1 MDFTIVKIMNE
12 LGVSEEE
19 ARALVEFD
27 LKHKKG
33 EEIGKIEKSVVEGAG
48 AQQLTNFTK
57 STNFTK
63 NTKNT
68 QNSKNTENTKN
79 TISNAES
86 VISNTEKVD
95 NPIENTNHSTNNTYT
110 NESIEPKLSDIK
122 TNPTPKI
129 SAKEISETRNV
140 EIFEFENENPK
151 SKFKKQSFISEIENQ
166 ILENYI
172 GIEFPQNLNTT
183 SVSFKVDGKYYT
195 LKLTEHKSK
204 PAGFKE

>member
-27 LKHKKG
+27 LKHKKV
-33 EEIGKIEKSVVEGAG
+33 EEAGKIEKSVVEGAG
-48 AQQLTNFTK
+48 AEQLTKN
-57 STNFTK
+57 TNFTK
-63 NTKNT
+63 NTENT
-68 QNSKNTENTKN
+68 INNETTKSTKDTKSTKNTEPTENPKSNENPKPTKDNQNIELTNTKN
-79 TISNAES
+79 NEKATSNTIS
-86 VISNTEKVD
+86 
-95 NPIENTNHSTNNTYT
+95 
-110 NESIEPKLSDIK
+110 
-122 TNPTPKI
+122 I

-140 EIFEFENENPK
+140 EIFEFENENSK

-172 GIEFPQNLNTT
+172 GIEFPQNLNST

>member
-27 LKHKKG
+27 LKHKKV
-33 EEIGKIEKSVVEGAG
+33 EETGKIEKSVVEGAG

-57 STNFTK
+57 NTQN

-68 QNSKNTENTKN
+68 QNTQNNTKN

-110 NESIEPKLSDIK
+110 NESIEPKLSDIN

-140 EIFEFENENPK
+140 EIFEFENENSK

-166 ILENYI
+166 ILENYT
-172 GIEFPQNLNTT
+172 GIEFPQNLNST

>member
-27 LKHKKG
+27 LKHKKV
-33 EEIGKIEKSVVEGAG
+33 EETGKIEKSVVEGAG
-48 AQQLTNFTK
+48 AQQLTKNTKNNTQNIQNAQNNTNNTQNTKTAKNTKDTENTESDNFPN
-57 STNFTK
+57 TNFTK
-63 NTKNT
+63 DT
-68 QNSKNTENTKN
+68 
-79 TISNAES
+79 
-86 VISNTEKVD
+86 
-95 NPIENTNHSTNNTYT
+95 NTNPDTKSVKPQK
-110 NESIEPKLSDIK
+110 S
-122 TNPTPKI
+122 NPTPKI

-172 GIEFPQNLNTT
+172 GIEFPQNLNST

>member
-27 LKHKKG
+27 LKHKKV
-33 EEIGKIEKSVVEGAG
+33 EEAGKIEKSVVEGAG
-48 AQQLTNFTK
+48 AQQLTKN
-57 STNFTK
+57 TK

-172 GIEFPQNLNTT
+172 GIEFPQNLNST

>member
-27 LKHKKG
+27 LKHKKV
-33 EEIGKIEKSVVEGAG
+33 EETGKIEKSVVEVAG
-48 AQQLTNFTK
+48 AQQLTKN
-57 STNFTK
+57 TK
-63 NTKNT
+63 NTKNNT
-68 QNSKNTENTKN
+68 QNNTKN

-110 NESIEPKLSDIK
+110 NESIEPKLSDIN

>member
-33 EEIGKIEKSVVEGAG
+33 EETGKIEKSVVEVAG
-48 AQQLTNFTK
+48 AEQL
-57 STNFTK
+57 TK

-68 QNSKNTENTKN
+68 KITKNNTQNNTKN

-95 NPIENTNHSTNNTYT
+95 NPIENTNHSTNNIYT
-110 NESIEPKLSDIK
+110 NESIEPKLSDIN

>member
-33 EEIGKIEKSVVEGAG
+33 EEIGKIEKSVAEGAG
-48 AQQLTNFTK
+48 AEQLTKN
-57 STNFTK
+57 TNFTK
-63 NTKNT
+63 NTENT
-68 QNSKNTENTKN
+68 VNNEITKSTKDTKSTKNTEFTKNPKNNENPKPTKDNQNIELTNTKN
-79 TISNAES
+79 NENTTSNTIS
-86 VISNTEKVD
+86 
-95 NPIENTNHSTNNTYT
+95 
-110 NESIEPKLSDIK
+110 
-122 TNPTPKI
+122 I

-172 GIEFPQNLNTT
+172 GIEFPQNLNST

>member
-33 EEIGKIEKSVVEGAG
+33 EETGKIEKSVVEVAG
-48 AQQLTNFTK
+48 AQQLTKN
-57 STNFTK
+57 TK

-68 QNSKNTENTKN
+68 QNSKNTENNKNTNN

-86 VISNTEKVD
+86 VISNTEKVG

-140 EIFEFENENPK
+140 EIFEFENENSK

-172 GIEFPQNLNTT
+172 GIEFPQNLNST

>member
-27 LKHKKG
+27 LKHKKV
-33 EEIGKIEKSVVEGAG
+33 EEAGKIEKSVVEGAG
-48 AQQLTNFTK
+48 AQQL
-57 STNFTK
+57 TNFTK

-86 VISNTEKVD
+86 VISNTEKVG

>member
-27 LKHKKG
+27 LKHKKV
-33 EEIGKIEKSVVEGAG
+33 EEAGKIEKSVVEGAG
-48 AQQLTNFTK
+48 AEQL
-57 STNFTK
+57 TK

-68 QNSKNTENTKN
+68 KNNTQNNTNNTQNIEITKITKTTENAKNIKDAENTENTNLAKDTN
-79 TISNAES
+79 TNPNTES
-86 VISNTEKVD
+86 VKSQELK
-95 NPIENTNHSTNNTYT
+95 
-110 NESIEPKLSDIK
+110 
-122 TNPTPKI
+122 PTPKI

-172 GIEFPQNLNTT
+172 GIEFPQNLNST

>member
-27 LKHKKG
+27 LKHKKV
-33 EEIGKIEKSVVEGAG
+33 EEIGKIEKSVVEVAG
-48 AQQLTNFTK
+48 AEQL
-57 STNFTK
+57 TK
-63 NTKNT
+63 NTKITKNA
-68 QNSKNTENTKN
+68 NSTTNNEITKSSEITENAKNTEITKNANNSENTKN
-79 TISNAES
+79 PKDTNSTKSTEFTENPNTKTNTIS
-86 VISNTEKVD
+86 
-95 NPIENTNHSTNNTYT
+95 
-110 NESIEPKLSDIK
+110 
-122 TNPTPKI
+122 I

-204 PAGFKE
+204 PTGFKE

>member
-48 AQQLTNFTK
+48 AQQLTKNTKNNTQNNTNNIEITNNTKTTKPTENTKDTENTESDNFPN
-57 STNFTK
+57 TNFTK
-63 NTKNT
+63 DT
-68 QNSKNTENTKN
+68 
-79 TISNAES
+79 
-86 VISNTEKVD
+86 
-95 NPIENTNHSTNNTYT
+95 NTNPDTKSVKPQK
-110 NESIEPKLSDIK
+110 S
-122 TNPTPKI
+122 NPTPKI

-172 GIEFPQNLNTT
+172 GIEFPQNLNST

-195 LKLTEHKSK
+195 IKLTEHKSK

>member
-27 LKHKKG
+27 LKHKKV
-33 EEIGKIEKSVVEGAG
+33 EETGKIEKSVVEVAG
-48 AQQLTNFTK
+48 AEQLTNF
-57 STNFTK
+57 TNFTK
-63 NTKNT
+63 NTKNNT
-68 QNSKNTENTKN
+68 QNNTKN

-110 NESIEPKLSDIK
+110 NESIEPKLSDIN

>member
-33 EEIGKIEKSVVEGAG
+33 EETGKIEKCVVEVAG
-48 AQQLTNFTK
+48 AEQLTKN
-57 STNFTK
+57 TNFTK
-63 NTKNT
+63 NTENT
-68 QNSKNTENTKN
+68 VNNEITKSTKDTKSTKNTELTENPKSNENPKPTKDNQNIKLTNTKN
-79 TISNAES
+79 NEKATSNTIS
-86 VISNTEKVD
+86 
-95 NPIENTNHSTNNTYT
+95 
-110 NESIEPKLSDIK
+110 
-122 TNPTPKI
+122 I

-195 LKLTEHKSK
+195 LKLTEHKAK

>member
-27 LKHKKG
+27 LKHKKV
-33 EEIGKIEKSVVEGAG
+33 EEVGKIEKGVVEGAG
-48 AQQLTNFTK
+48 AEQLTNFTK
-57 STNFTK
+57 STTNSTTNNETTKSTKDTKSTK
-63 NTKNT
+63 NTELTENPKSNKNPKLT
-68 QNSKNTENTKN
+68 KDNQNIEFTNTKN
-79 TISNAES
+79 N
-86 VISNTEKVD
+86 
-95 NPIENTNHSTNNTYT
+95 ENTTSN
-110 NESIEPKLSDIK
+110 SI
-122 TNPTPKI
+122 NI

-172 GIEFPQNLNTT
+172 GIEFPQNLNST

-195 LKLTEHKSK
+195 LKLTEHKSR

>member
-27 LKHKKG
+27 LKHKKV
-33 EEIGKIEKSVVEGAG
+33 EETGKIEKSVVEGAG

-57 STNFTK
+57 NTK
-63 NTKNT
+63 NTKNNT
-68 QNSKNTENTKN
+68 QNNTKN

-204 PAGFKE
+204 PTGFKE

>member
-27 LKHKKG
+27 LKHKKV
-33 EEIGKIEKSVVEGAG
+33 EETGKIEKSVLEGAG
-48 AQQLTNFTK
+48 AEQLTKNTNFTK
-57 STNFTK
+57 STTNSTTNNEITKSNKDTKSTK
-63 NTKNT
+63 NTELTENPKNNENPKPT
-68 QNSKNTENTKN
+68 KDNQNIELTNTKN
-79 TISNAES
+79 NEKATSN
-86 VISNTEKVD
+86 
-95 NPIENTNHSTNNTYT
+95 
-110 NESIEPKLSDIK
+110 SI
-122 TNPTPKI
+122 NI

-172 GIEFPQNLNTT
+172 GIEFPQNLNST

-195 LKLTEHKSK
+195 LKLTEHKSR

>member
-33 EEIGKIEKSVVEGAG
+33 EEVGKIEKSVVEVAG
-48 AQQLTNFTK
+48 AEQLTKN
-57 STNFTK
+57 TNFTK
-63 NTKNT
+63 NTKNNT
-68 QNSKNTENTKN
+68 QNNTKN

-86 VISNTEKVD
+86 VISNTEKVG

-172 GIEFPQNLNTT
+172 GIEFPQNLNST

>member
-33 EEIGKIEKSVVEGAG
+33 EETGKIEKSVVEVAG
-48 AQQLTNFTK
+48 AQQLTKNIK
-57 STNFTK
+57 NTK
-63 NTKNT
+63 NTKNNT
-68 QNSKNTENTKN
+68 QNNTKN

-110 NESIEPKLSDIK
+110 NESIEPKLSDIN

-172 GIEFPQNLNTT
+172 GIEFPQNLNST

>member
-33 EEIGKIEKSVVEGAG
+33 EEIGKIEKSVVEVAG
-48 AQQLTNFTK
+48 AEQLTK

-63 NTKNT
+63 NTKNNT
-68 QNSKNTENTKN
+68 QNNTKN

-110 NESIEPKLSDIK
+110 NESIEPKLSDIN

-172 GIEFPQNLNTT
+172 GIEFPQNLNST

>member
-27 LKHKKG
+27 LKHKKV
-33 EEIGKIEKSVVEGAG
+33 EEAGKIEKSVVEGAG
-48 AQQLTNFTK
+48 AEQLTK
-57 STNFTK
+57 STK

-172 GIEFPQNLNTT
+172 GIEFPQNLNST

>member
-27 LKHKKG
+27 LKHKKV
-33 EEIGKIEKSVVEGAG
+33 EETGKIEKSVVEGAG
-48 AQQLTNFTK
+48 AEQLTKNTNFTK
-57 STNFTK
+57 STTNSTTNNEITKSTKDTKSTK
-63 NTKNT
+63 NTELTENPKSNENPKLT
-68 QNSKNTENTKN
+68 KDNQNIELTNTKN
-79 TISNAES
+79 NEKATSN
-86 VISNTEKVD
+86 
-95 NPIENTNHSTNNTYT
+95 
-110 NESIEPKLSDIK
+110 SI
-122 TNPTPKI
+122 NI

-140 EIFEFENENPK
+140 EIFEFENEISK

-172 GIEFPQNLNTT
+172 GIEFPQNLNST

>member
-27 LKHKKG
+27 LKHKKV
-33 EEIGKIEKSVVEGAG
+33 EETGKIEKSVVEGAG
-48 AQQLTNFTK
+48 AEQL
-57 STNFTK
+57 TNFTK

-172 GIEFPQNLNTT
+172 GIEFPQNLNST

-195 LKLTEHKSK
+195 LKLTEHKSR

>member
-27 LKHKKG
+27 LKHKKV
-33 EEIGKIEKSVVEGAG
+33 EETGKIEKCVVEVAG
-48 AQQLTNFTK
+48 AQQLTKN
-57 STNFTK
+57 TK
-63 NTKNT
+63 NTKNNT
-68 QNSKNTENTKN
+68 QNNTKN

-110 NESIEPKLSDIK
+110 NESIEPKLSDIN

>member
-27 LKHKKG
+27 LKHKKV
-33 EEIGKIEKSVVEGAG
+33 EETGKIEKSVVEGAG
-48 AQQLTNFTK
+48 AQQLTKNTQ
-57 STNFTK
+57 N

-68 QNSKNTENTKN
+68 QNTQNNTNN

-110 NESIEPKLSDIK
+110 NESIEPKLSDIN

-140 EIFEFENENPK
+140 EIFEFENENSK

-172 GIEFPQNLNTT
+172 GIEFPQNLNST

>member
-33 EEIGKIEKSVVEGAG
+33 EETGKIEKGVVEVAG
-48 AQQLTNFTK
+48 AEQLTK

-63 NTKNT
+63 NNT
-68 QNSKNTENTKN
+68 QNNTNNTQNIEITKITKTTENAKNIKDAENTENTNLAKDTN
-79 TISNAES
+79 TNPNTES
-86 VISNTEKVD
+86 VKSQELK
-95 NPIENTNHSTNNTYT
+95 
-110 NESIEPKLSDIK
+110 
-122 TNPTPKI
+122 PTPKI

>member
-27 LKHKKG
+27 LKHKKV
-33 EEIGKIEKSVVEGAG
+33 EETGKIEKSVVEGAG
-48 AQQLTNFTK
+48 AEQLTKN
-57 STNFTK
+57 TNFTK
-63 NTKNT
+63 NTENTINTEITKNAK
-68 QNSKNTENTKN
+68 NSEITKSSENAKPTENTEFAEIANTKTNIELTNTKN
-79 TISNAES
+79 N
-86 VISNTEKVD
+86 
-95 NPIENTNHSTNNTYT
+95 ENTTSN
-110 NESIEPKLSDIK
+110 SI
-122 TNPTPKI
+122 NI

-140 EIFEFENENPK
+140 EIFEFENEISK

-172 GIEFPQNLNTT
+172 GIEFPQNLNST

>member
-27 LKHKKG
+27 LKHKKV
-33 EEIGKIEKSVVEGAG
+33 EETGKIEKSVVEGAG
-48 AQQLTNFTK
+48 AEQLTK
-57 STNFTK
+57 STKSTK

-68 QNSKNTENTKN
+68 KNTENTKN

-110 NESIEPKLSDIK
+110 NESIEPKLSDIN

>member
-33 EEIGKIEKSVVEGAG
+33 EETGKIEKSVVEGAG
-48 AQQLTNFTK
+48 AEQL
-57 STNFTK
+57 TNFTK

-68 QNSKNTENTKN
+68 KNNTQNNTKN

>member
-27 LKHKKG
+27 LKHKKV
-33 EEIGKIEKSVVEGAG
+33 EETGKIEKSVVEGAG
-48 AQQLTNFTK
+48 AEQL
-57 STNFTK
+57 TNFTK

-110 NESIEPKLSDIK
+110 NESIEPKLSDIN

-172 GIEFPQNLNTT
+172 GIEFPQNLNST

>member
-27 LKHKKG
+27 LKHKKV
-33 EEIGKIEKSVVEGAG
+33 EETGKIEKSVLEGAG
-48 AQQLTNFTK
+48 AEQLTKN
-57 STNFTK
+57 TK

-95 NPIENTNHSTNNTYT
+95 NRNAERLQ
-110 NESIEPKLSDIK
+110 KLSNMILSHFRGTDQK
-122 TNPTPKI
+122 SFLAMSDKDF
-129 SAKEISETRNV
+129 ETWL
-140 EIFEFENENPK
+140 NETK
-151 SKFKKQSFISEIENQ
+151 ML
-166 ILENYI
+166 LEN
-172 GIEFPQNLNTT
+172 G
-183 SVSFKVDGKYYT
+183 VDYRN
-195 LKLTEHKSK
+195 EHRNN
-204 PAGFKE
+204 

>member
-27 LKHKKG
+27 LKHKKV
-33 EEIGKIEKSVVEGAG
+33 EETGKIEKSVLEGAG

-57 STNFTK
+57 NTK
-63 NTKNT
+63 NTKNNT
-68 QNSKNTENTKN
+68 QNNTKN

-110 NESIEPKLSDIK
+110 NESIEPKLSDIN

-140 EIFEFENENPK
+140 EIFEFENENSK

-172 GIEFPQNLNTT
+172 GIEFPQNLNST

>member
-27 LKHKKG
+27 LKHKKV
-33 EEIGKIEKSVVEGAG
+33 EETGKIEKSVVEGAG
-48 AQQLTNFTK
+48 AEQL
-57 STNFTK
+57 TNFTK

>member
-27 LKHKKG
+27 LKHKKVEG
-33 EEIGKIEKSVVEGAG
+33 TEKIEKNVLECAG
-48 AQQLTNFTK
+48 AEQLTKN
-57 STNFTK
+57 TNFTK
-63 NTKNT
+63 NTKS
-68 QNSKNTENTKN
+68 SKNTKN
-79 TISNAES
+79 TNFTKS
-86 VISNTEKVD
+86 T
-95 NPIENTNHSTNNTYT
+95 TNSTTNNEITKSSEVTEITKNANNSEDT
-110 NESIEPKLSDIK
+110 NSTKSTEFTE
-122 TNPTPKI
+122 NPNTISI
-129 SAKEISETRNV
+129 SAKEISETRN
-140 EIFEFENENPK
+140 EFENENPK

-172 GIEFPQNLNTT
+172 GIEFPQNLNST

>member
-27 LKHKKG
+27 LKHKKV
-33 EEIGKIEKSVVEGAG
+33 EEIGKIEKSVVEVAG
-48 AQQLTNFTK
+48 AEQLTNFTK
-57 STNFTK
+57 ITKNANSTTNNEITKSSEITENAKNTEITK
-63 NTKNT
+63 NTKN
-68 QNSKNTENTKN
+68 SENTKN
-79 TISNAES
+79 PKDTNSTKSTEFTENPNTKTNTIS
-86 VISNTEKVD
+86 
-95 NPIENTNHSTNNTYT
+95 
-110 NESIEPKLSDIK
+110 
-122 TNPTPKI
+122 I

-140 EIFEFENENPK
+140 EIFEFENENSK

-172 GIEFPQNLNTT
+172 GIEFPQNLNST

-204 PAGFKE
+204 PTGFKE

>member
-27 LKHKKG
+27 LKHKKV
-33 EEIGKIEKSVVEGAG
+33 EEAGKIEKSVVEGAG
-48 AQQLTNFTK
+48 AQQLTKN
-57 STNFTK
+57 TK

-110 NESIEPKLSDIK
+110 NESIEPKLSDIN